1 MILRQKLIMFGTK
14 GTICAE
20 LFTPTLFAITFY
32 CVGVGLACPEH
43 GSEVSKQQ
51 CAASRSFFMPYVMMF
66 TIPNASAV
74 NARFII

>member
-1 MILRQKLIMFGTK
+1 M
-14 GTICAE
+14 
-20 LFTPTLFAITFY
+20 
-32 CVGVGLACPEH
+32 GLACPEH
-43 GSEVSKQQ
+43 GSEAAKQQ